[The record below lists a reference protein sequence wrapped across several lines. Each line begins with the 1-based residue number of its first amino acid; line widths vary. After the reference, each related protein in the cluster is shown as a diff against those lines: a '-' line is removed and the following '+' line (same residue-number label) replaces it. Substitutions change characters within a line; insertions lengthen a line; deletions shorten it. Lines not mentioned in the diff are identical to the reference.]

1 LQALQHR
8 VPEGLLLLLLL
19 LLLLHVLLWVG
30 LLLVGQ
36 LLQVQQQQQQEWV
49 VPHRLLQQT
58 GAVSSLQLLLAVA
71 AVLGLLLVLLC
82 DVARLL
88 QPGHVVCLQL
98 RRAWGL
104 VVHLACA
111 AQTAA
116 AALKHLHLLLLLGPQ
131 LAVAVA
137 IKMLQD
143 KGNLLSSPVHFPL
156 TLLTC

>member
-1 LQALQHR
+1 
-8 VPEGLLLLLLL
+8 
-19 LLLLHVLLWVG
+19 VG

-36 LLQVQQQQQQEWV
+36 LLQVQQQQQQAWV
-49 VPHRLLQQT
+49 LPHHLLQQT

-82 DVARLL
+82 DVAWLL

-98 RRAWGL
+98 LRAWGL

-116 AALKHLHLLLLLGPQ
+116 AALKHLHLLLGPQ

-156 TLLTC
+156 TLWTC